1 MSHDTTIN
9 IRPLAADEAA
19 QLLPSLAALLEDAV
33 AGGASV
39 GFLHPLRAGEAAGY
53 WQSVIA
59 AVKAGER
66 VLLAAFDGQGL
77 AGSVQL
83 ELAPMPNGAHRAEV
97 VKLFVHR
104 RCRRQGIGE
113 LLMRALEPLALA
125 QGRRLLVL
133 DTREGDDAER
143 LYRRLGYSP
152 AGVIPRYARSSR
164 GTFDATV
171 IMYRWLEPVAGDG

>member
-1 MSHDTTIN
+1 MHDTTIN
-9 IRPLAADEAA
+9 IRPLAGDDLA
-19 QLLPSLAALLEDAV
+19 QQLPALTALLEDAV

-53 WQSVIA
+53 WRNVIA
-59 AVKAGER
+59 AVKAGGR
-66 VLLAAFDGQGL
+66 SLLGAFDGHGL

-83 ELAPMPNGAHRAEV
+83 DLAAAANAAHRAEV
-97 VKLFVHR
+97 LKLFVHR

-113 LLMRALEPLALA
+113 LLMRALEPVALA

-152 AGVIPRYARSSR
+152 AGVIPRYARSTQ
-164 GTFDATV
+164 GTLDPTV
-171 IMYRWLEPVAGDG
+171 VMYRWLEAVAEDG

>member
-1 MSHDTTIN
+1 MHDTTIN
-9 IRPLAADEAA
+9 IRPLGGDDLA
-19 QLLPSLAALLEDAV
+19 QQLPALTALLEDVV

-53 WQSVIA
+53 WRSVIA
-59 AVKAGER
+59 AVKAGGR
-66 VLLAAFDGQGL
+66 QLLGAFDGHGL

-83 ELAPMPNGAHRAEV
+83 DLAAASNAAHRAEV
-97 VKLFVHR
+97 QKLFVHR

-113 LLMRALEPLALA
+113 MLMRALEPLALA

-152 AGVIPRYARSSR
+152 AGVIPRYARSTQ
-164 GTFDATV
+164 GTLDPTV
-171 IMYRWLEPVAGDG
+171 VMYRWLEAVAEDG